1 MFGLGIILYQLSH
14 NLKHPYGK
22 NLIAFLQKYKENY
35 DKDNLNIDF
44 DKSKTINDFKDL
56 IKKIIKLNPKN
67 RIS

>member
-1 MFGLGIILYQLSH
+1 MFGLGIILYQLRH
-14 NLKHPYGK
+14 NLKHPYDK